1 MADTSGEGGGRRAA
15 PARGRP
21 AHVGLDQTTKRFVV
35 YVTVIVSSLIALVV
49 IATVAFM
56 PLFRQGYTIPET
68 LQNWGGLI
76 IGFYF
81 GSFVSLLKDWS
92 RESVDVYRD
101 EG

>member
-1 MADTSGEGGGRRAA
+1 MTDTSGDVGQRTAS
-15 PARGRP
+15 PMRGR
-21 AHVGLDQTTKRFVV
+21 ASHVGLDQKTKRFVV
-35 YVTVIVSSLIALVV
+35 YVTVIVSSLIALII

-56 PLFRQGYTIPET
+56 PVFRQGYDIPET

-81 GSFVSLLKDWS
+81 GSFLSLLKDWS

-101 EG
+101 DE